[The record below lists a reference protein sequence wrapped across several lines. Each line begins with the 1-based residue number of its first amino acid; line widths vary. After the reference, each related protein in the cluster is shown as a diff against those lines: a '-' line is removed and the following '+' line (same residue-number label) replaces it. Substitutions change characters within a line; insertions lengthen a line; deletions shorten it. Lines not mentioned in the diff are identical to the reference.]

1 MQSATLRAMLQQAV
15 DRGDSLRDLQARAVD
30 PQSGETAG
38 KDLIASIVNGTANR
52 IPVERHLRALAAAL
66 AVPYERVR
74 QAAIAQWL
82 PGEAAPEQE
91 SADREQMRDE
101 LIELRNELTAAL
113 DRIDKLKAPRRAER
127 PKSA

>member
-1 MQSATLRAMLQQAV
+1 MQSPTLRAMLQQAI

-66 AVPYERVR
+66 SVPYERVR
-74 QAAIAQWL
+74 RAAITQWL
-82 PGEAAPEQE
+82 PSDEDADDAGTSDVKTTIDRLLGEVERLTGE
-91 SADREQMRDE
+91 
-101 LIELRNELTAAL
+101 TAAL
-113 DRIDKLKAPRRAER
+113 HAQIERTER